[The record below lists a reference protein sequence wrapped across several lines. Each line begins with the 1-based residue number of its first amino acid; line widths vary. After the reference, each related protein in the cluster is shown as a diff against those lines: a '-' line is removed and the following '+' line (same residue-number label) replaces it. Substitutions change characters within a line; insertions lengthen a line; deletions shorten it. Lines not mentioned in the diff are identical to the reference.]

1 MSEQHRYCS
10 NRKYISKFKVWD
22 VSWNFHDWSQ
32 YGILQ
37 VNPWRLVKQPN
48 ERNYNLLAIG
58 ITWLSSTTG
67 WFGRGSMSIT
77 TPAVPN
83 YQLHSRQEALDT
95 LSHGIIYIFSWADIL
110 SGPRPPQCW
119 SFIKL
124 RQNTLGRTA
133 LDGWCA
139 RRRDR
144 YLNNTQRSQK
154 TDIKAPGRTR
164 NRNPS
169 KRETAHLSRGLPGY
183 WERCSIKVPT
193 LMPKERRNFY

>member
-1 MSEQHRYCS
+1 MEFSRLKSIRNIAGEPLATSQTTQWKKLQPACYR
-10 NRKYISKFKVWD
+10 NNVIIIDNGVVRK
-22 VSWNFHDWSQ
+22 
-32 YGILQ
+32 
-37 VNPWRLVKQPN
+37 
-48 ERNYNLLAIG
+48 
-58 ITWLSSTTG
+58 
-67 WFGRGSMSIT
+67 GSMSIT

-124 RQNTLGRTA
+124 RHNTLGRTA
-133 LDGWCA
+133 LDRWWA

-169 KRETAHLSRGLPGY
+169 KRETAHLRRGLPGY
-183 WERCSIKVPT
+183 WKRCSIKVPT